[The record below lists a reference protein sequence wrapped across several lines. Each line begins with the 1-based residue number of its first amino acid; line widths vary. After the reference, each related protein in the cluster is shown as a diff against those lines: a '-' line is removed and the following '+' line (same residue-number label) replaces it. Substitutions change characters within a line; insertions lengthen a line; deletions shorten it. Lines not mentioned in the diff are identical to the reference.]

1 MCAARTKKVA
11 GGGTLA
17 IELARHSHMASVP
30 IVVQVIQILERGTT
44 IAWKGAI
51 PLGDTHRMNVAP
63 GDYLVQATLPSGET
77 KTEQASISGQDTFLV
92 KLDIAGGSPRE
103 SLAWA
108 QISRP
113 EILDSSGEAA
123 SSLQSVWL
131 RLWRNSGDGVW
142 NLVPW
147 PVQQATR
154 YQGIVQ
160 YEFSFLAQPGQ
171 YYVQIGGPD
180 VPWRLVAVP
189 ADNVRVIVKGR
200 WIKQDADD
208 PAQRRIDLEVD
219 EKGNLINANA
229 NAPVQRCI
237 DVEVGTLDTNAE
249 VLLGYLRS
257 GQVESAQEVSRSWQ
271 AQKLLEQKVKNPTLA
286 AVAGY
291 FLLSLQHLDD
301 VHRIWAHNLADWIKW
316 LPDGAI
322 IDAQYLLR
330 GNKEQDYAIARDR
343 LIEATVRGLPVYT
356 RGLRLLRDGLA
367 LFEDD
372 ERYANSAVSSALKLV
387 RGYCAAAEWNS
398 TTTAFIGSDPM
409 MPAKIRVGRPETPQH
424 VVFAEP
430 DAGDLAWLRA
440 PDASWIRNSYGWT
453 KSADAPAATAPMET
467 APVQASALESMQ
479 VQAEIA
485 PPNLSI
491 QGDPA
496 EVQRVR
502 RVARGEEPEAVWTAP
517 VSVAEVP
524 AQKASPSPAV
534 ARILA
539 RLRTTPR
546 PGATAS
552 RKDTPERIQGRL
564 LRIANEQTASEQIA
578 GTTPVAVNVGAA
590 TPAHL
595 SGIAVERVLGTSDLL
610 STAFLERGLAATR
623 AVARISVLR
632 NGQTYTATG
641 FLVSPRLLMT
651 AAHVIPD
658 AEAAA
663 LAYAEFDYQDGPDGS
678 LLPRTRVPCA
688 IDRFFFTDA
697 KLDVAIVA
705 LHEEAGGHFGW
716 LHLGA
721 SESKALVGE
730 YLSTVA
736 HPMGGPKQVALR
748 ELPIIDVGDPFFWCT
763 SQTVPGSSGAP
774 LFNDQWEFVGMQHA
788 SSSLADAPQRA
799 GKQERASRTRVADT
813 SQHLAIE
820 AVRSSR
826 IFKALTA
833 KGMEFSG
840 DGAALVEEMLYAKP
854 TAAPAVSASPAQ
866 PVARPFVNLS
876 SASGTVTLSVNQK
889 TFAQEES
896 IVARPSLSNLS
907 PETISNWLRN
917 LERFDPDLAKSINAR
932 SAAMQSDARR
942 AIGLEA
948 TVAEAAPPLDVPI
961 AVETMVRPGRPVLPI
976 KGDVV
981 VKTPAF
987 IEPPDGEM
995 MVQRL
1000 LDAAATINPII
1011 PLVGRIDVA
1020 NFPRNAS
1027 FIGTGWLIEPD
1038 IVVTNSH
1045 VAELIGRRDGRRF
1058 TFLPGRFGDPIVTTV
1073 DWKREMDSD
1082 LSVAS
1087 PVESIIYI
1095 ESRQTADIA
1104 FLKIGRRSD
1113 GARQDRILLADSDA
1127 AAGTSVAVIG
1137 YPARAGEDVIQ
1148 DQAWMERVFGG
1159 RYDVKRAA
1167 PGVVM
1172 PNSRGWATHDCTTLG
1187 GNSGSAVIDLA
1198 TGKAVA
1204 LHFAGAYVL
1213 ENYAVPA
1220 STIRNYL
1227 KRRPWENPETIHAG
1241 RDDGEQGHTGVTQAT
1256 PPPPPQAIT
1265 TALPAQASVSIT
1277 LPLTITVSIG
1287 NPAVGSGVAVVAE
1300 TAPIEDAVR
1309 RFASAYRG
1317 DGIIGVR
1324 SGLVIRN
1331 AEFTDTPCIHVVTDP
1346 TKIATVRARVP
1357 AAYLGHP
1364 VDVRAAGIV
1373 EMIGGQDFVNEAA
1386 VTSIAYND
1394 DDRTAAGFR
1403 FDEVNEAMELT
1414 CCVGPERSWSVL
1426 SDFIA
1431 YAKGRMVSSMYEFH
1445 AKHIADAIQTRL
1457 EDGVDMVL
1465 VMDNATRVTKAGVKA
1480 GDFNRK
1486 TVFRKWANDFEFDR
1500 IYAPEGP
1507 TGLIANSY
1515 HIKVTVDNDNR
1526 FWLSSGNWKNSSQP
1540 NIAPADLNNLAKIRA
1555 KKGNREWHVV
1565 IKNKSLA
1572 SLYRNHILA
1581 DLKFSKESG
1590 GVEEAV
1596 VEDVLIDVP
1605 LAIEEAVEIELEA
1618 RAAPRILDP
1627 ITINRSVK
1635 VKPLLTPDKKGKIY
1649 TDAVLDLIESA
1660 EEQLLF
1666 QIPYVDSY
1674 KDTAKGNLEKLVKAL
1689 IRKSKE
1695 IDDVRVILRSDH
1707 GTWIPCAE
1715 DLKKRGLNL
1724 NKCFRHV
1731 PGTHTK
1737 GMIADGRRCLVGSH
1751 NWSGG
1756 GVTLNRDASLLFDD
1770 TEVAEY
1776 YRQAFEID
1784 WARASRPVIP
1794 ESAIA
1799 EAPRIADPES
1809 AVPQGFRRMTLEEFL
1824 EG

>member
-1 MCAARTKKVA
+1 M
-11 GGGTLA
+11 
-17 IELARHSHMASVP
+17 
-30 IVVQVIQILERGTT
+30 VQVIQILERGSKPF
-44 IAWKGAI
+44 WKGAI
-51 PLGDTHRMNVAP
+51 PLGDTHHLNVAL

-77 KTEQASISGQDTFLV
+77 KMEEATVSGRGNVPV
-92 KLDIAGGSPRE
+92 KLDIAGASPSE
-103 SLAWA
+103 NLAWA

-113 EILDSSGEAA
+113 EILDSSDDAL

-131 RLWRNSGDGVW
+131 RLWRNAGDGVW

-160 YEFSFLAQPGQ
+160 YELSFLGRPGQ

-189 ADNVRVIVKGR
+189 ADNVRVIVKGH
-200 WIKQDADD
+200 WIKSDAND
-208 PAQRRIDLEVD
+208 PEQRRVEV
-219 EKGNLINANA
+219 EVGTPK
-229 NAPVQRCI
+229 QRCI

-249 VLLGYLRS
+249 VLLGYLRG
-257 GQVESAQEVSRSWQ
+257 GQVDSAQEVSKSWQ
-271 AQKLLEQKVKNPTLA
+271 AQRLLEQKIKNPTLA

-301 VHRIWAHNLADWIKW
+301 VHRIWTDNLANWIKW
-316 LPDGAI
+316 LPDGAVI
-322 IDAQYLLR
+322 NAHYLLR
-330 GNKEQDYAIARDR
+330 SDKPQDFPTARDR

-372 ERYANSAVSSALKLV
+372 ERYVTSAVSSALKLV
-387 RGYCAAAEWNS
+387 RRYCAAADWDS
-398 TTTAFIGSDPM
+398 TTTAFVGADPM
-409 MPAKIRVGRPETPQH
+409 TPAKIRVGRPETAQH

-440 PDASWIRNSYGWT
+440 PARSWIRTSYGWT
-453 KSADAPAATAPMET
+453 ASGDARAGTASIENPPAA
-467 APVQASALESMQ
+467 VQATALESMP
-479 VQAEIA
+479 VQSDA
-485 PPNLSI
+485 PPPNSPV

-496 EVQRVR
+496 EIERVR
-502 RVARGEEPEAVWTAP
+502 RVARGEEPEAVSTAP
-517 VSVAEVP
+517 VRVAEVP
-524 AQKASPSPAV
+524 EASPSPAA
-534 ARILA
+534 ARTLA
-539 RLRTTPR
+539 RLRTTSR
-546 PGATAS
+546 PSATLS
-552 RKDTPERIQGRL
+552 HKDTPERIQGRL
-564 LRIANEQTASEQIA
+564 LRVANEQTECEQIA
-578 GTTPVAVNVGAA
+578 GTTPVPVNVGAA
-590 TPAHL
+590 APAHL

-610 STAFLERGLAATR
+610 STTFLERGLAAAR
-623 AVARISVLR
+623 AVARVSVLR
-632 NGQTYTATG
+632 NGQTFTATG
-641 FLVSPRLLMT
+641 FLVSSRLLMT
-651 AAHVIPD
+651 AAHVIPTVGD
-658 AEAAA
+658 AA
-663 LAYAEFDYQDGPDGS
+663 LAYAEFDYQDGPDGL
-678 LLPRTRVPCA
+678 LLPITRVPCA
-688 IDRFFFTDA
+688 VDRFFFTDA
-697 KLDVAIVA
+697 RLDVAIVA
-705 LHEEAGGHFGW
+705 LHEEAGRHFGW
-716 LHLGA
+716 LRLGA

-774 LFNDQWEFVGMQHA
+774 LFNDQWELVGMQHA
-788 SSSLADAPQRA
+788 SSWSANAGRHPRA
-799 GKQERASRTRVADT
+799 QARTSRTRVAET
-813 SQHLAIE
+813 SRHLAIE
-820 AVRSSR
+820 AVRSGR
-826 IFKALTA
+826 IVKALTA
-833 KGMEFSG
+833 SGIAFPG
-840 DGAALVEEMLYAKP
+840 DGTALIEEMLHARPMVKP
-854 TAAPAVSASPAQ
+854 VDSAAPAQ
-866 PVARPFVNLS
+866 TVARPFVNLS
-876 SASGTVTLSVNQK
+876 SASDTVMHSENQQA
-889 TFAQEES
+889 FAEKGIIAQS
-896 IVARPSLSNLS
+896 SLSNLT
-907 PETISNWLRN
+907 PEKISNWLQN

-932 SAAMQSDARR
+932 SAAMQSDTRR
-942 AIGLEA
+942 AVGLES
-948 TVAEAAPPLDVPI
+948 TVAEAAPPQDVLI
-961 AVETMVRPGRPVLPI
+961 AIETMVRPGRPVLPI

-981 VKTPAF
+981 VRAPAF

-1000 LDAAATINPII
+1000 LAAAATINPII

-1045 VAELIGRRDGRRF
+1045 VAELIGRRDGRKF

-1073 DWKREMDSD
+1073 NWKHEMDSD

-1087 PVESIIYI
+1087 PVESIIFI
-1095 ESRQTADIA
+1095 ESRQIADIA

-1113 GARQDRILLADSDA
+1113 GARQDRVLLADTDA
-1127 AAGTSVAVIG
+1127 AAGTSVAVVG

-1227 KRRPWENPETIHAG
+1227 RRRPWENPETINTDRAG
-1241 RDDGEQGHTGVTQAT
+1241 GSGDVGV
-1256 PPPPPQAIT
+1256 PQT
-1265 TALPAQASVSIT
+1265 TTTSPAHSTSASSVSIT

-1287 NPAVGSGVAVVAE
+1287 SPTTSGSAAAVPE

-1309 RFASAYRG
+1309 RFAAVHRG
-1317 DGIIGVR
+1317 DGILGVR

-1331 AEFTDTPCIHVVTDP
+1331 GEFTDTPCIHVVTHP
-1346 TKIATVRARVP
+1346 VKITAVRARVP
-1357 AAYLGHP
+1357 VAYLGHP
-1364 VDVRAAGIV
+1364 VEVRAAAIV
-1373 EMIGGQDFVNEAA
+1373 EMIGGQDFVSEAA

-1394 DDRTAAGFR
+1394 SDRTGPGFS
-1403 FDEVNEAMELT
+1403 FGEVNEDMEMI

-1426 SDFIA
+1426 SDYIA
-1431 YAKGRMVSSMYEFH
+1431 NAKGRMVSSMYEFH
-1445 AKHIADAIQTRL
+1445 AEHIADAIQVRL
-1457 EDGVDMVL
+1457 DDGVDMVL
-1465 VMDNATRVTKAGVKA
+1465 VIDNATRVTKAGVKD

-1486 TVFRKWANDFEFDR
+1486 TVFRKWANDFNFDR

-1507 TGLIANSY
+1507 NGLIANSY
-1515 HIKVTVDNDNR
+1515 HIKVTVDDDDR

-1540 NIAPADLNNLAKIRA
+1540 NIAAADLNNLPKIRA

-1565 IKNKSLA
+1565 IKNKTLA
-1572 SLYRNHILA
+1572 ALYRNHILA
-1581 DLKFSKESG
+1581 DLKFSKQNG

-1596 VEDVLIDVP
+1596 AEDTFVDVP
-1605 LAIEEAVEIELEA
+1605 IAIEESVEFELEA
-1618 RAAPRILDP
+1618 RAATRILDP
-1627 ITINRSVK
+1627 ILINRRVK

-1660 EEQLLF
+1660 EDQLLF
-1666 QIPYVDSY
+1666 QIPYIDSY

-1724 NKCFRHV
+1724 NKCFKHL
-1731 PGTHTK
+1731 PSTHTK

-1770 TEVAEY
+1770 NEVAEF

-1799 EAPRIADPES
+1799 EAPRVADPETP
-1809 AVPQGFRRMTLEEFL
+1809 VPQGFRRMTLEEFL